1 MDKISNDDQPS
12 LSNASA
18 SGVGLNTPEMTGTDL
33 KAKRRAITS
42 VSQLVNVARSLE
54 DSAKSR
60 NMKNGRIASKMN
72 SERPY
77 EPEKLKAEGL
87 DWKCNFSTKPLSN
100 AIGKIP
106 PRLSKAV
113 HAARFLT
120 SASLPENV
128 EGAKIKTEKF
138 RDTITKVIRSWPN
151 WRPFLNEVA
160 SENATYGFTSAA
172 WLDKYSW
179 KPTHFRQ
186 DRFFVPDQTKQ
197 TASFT
202 QIWVGRQELQI
213 YELVNLI
220 DDPKSAESAGWDL
233 EACVEAIN
241 AASPKSTLNTT
252 SPYTDARTYED
263 AIRESAVYLSLQQ
276 GSKVIEIDHFLVQE
290 ADGSVSYYMTDH
302 RGTQKLFRQQLDL
315 YKSMSEA
322 LVYFSYEQASGLL
335 MGSRGVGREL
345 YEIAGA
351 VDRSRNEF
359 VDRLMLSGK
368 VWLRGNSKALSRM
381 QLSIVGNTVLLDE
394 QFTVETVKID
404 SGAKEFEIL
413 DQKLEGLMDQ
423 IAGGVSPKDFRRER
437 VTSTEVDLYASR
449 EEERRD
455 DITERFLLQVADVV
469 TVCQRRIA
477 DATVV
482 DVDAKAARELLLKYM
497 SEDELN
503 ELASQPALRTVDDW
517 TASEAQSII
526 LFAQEKRGDPLFN
539 QYKLQRKAAAARVD
553 ADFADD
559 VLLPVN
565 DPTEEAEQARAQ
577 VIESLALSIAKA
589 IPVSPRDN
597 HRIHSD
603 IIKPDVQQ
611 LFQSLHQ
618 NPPQLPE
625 LQAKVKHWSDHID
638 AALQGG
644 GLAADWAE
652 DQKLLAE
659 VTNQLSAMGHG
670 SPQDAAPQAAPQ
682 GQPEA
687 PTQGQPEAPAQ

>member
-482 DVDAKAARELLLKYM
+482 DADAKAARELLLKYM

>member
-482 DVDAKAARELLLKYM
+482 DADAKAARELLLKYM

-670 SPQDAAPQAAPQ
+670 SQQDAAPQAAPQ

-687 PTQGQPEAPAQ
+687 PMQGQPEAPAQ